1 MRSYFL
7 LSTGSRKKF
16 NFSDHVTGGTTLMG
30 HVLAIQILHGPD
42 QWFRLAQQVM
52 ILYFPTTVRDLFK
65 VVITFL
71 IRLLTSRKGLA

>member
-1 MRSYFL
+1 
-7 LSTGSRKKF
+7 
-16 NFSDHVTGGTTLMG
+16 MG